1 MLVKCKY
8 WREVLS
14 ELFFVGIEIMAL
26 SDKHYA
32 VIEAGGT
39 KFNCAIVTPER
50 DIVAETR
57 IPTTTPEETLAATI
71 AFFQQQVASGLSFT
85 KLGIASFGPLDLN
98 KQSSTFGFITKTPK
112 PFWSDTDL
120 VGTLSSALSCEVAID
135 TDVNGAALAEY
146 RWGAAQNC
154 DVAVYITVG
163 TGVGGGIVVNGRPLH
178 GLVHPEIG
186 HMLVTPPEG
195 QQGACPFHADCVE
208 GLASGTSLGKI
219 WGQPSDTF
227 ADDHPAWDGL
237 AQVLASMTHNL
248 MMTLSPEKIIFGG
261 GVMQKQGIIDKVIHY
276 TEVSVKDY
284 IVMPEQV
291 TFSDIICLPGL
302 GTRSGLFGAL
312 ALLD

>member
-1 MLVKCKY
+1 M
-8 WREVLS
+8 
-14 ELFFVGIEIMAL
+14 
-26 SDKHYA
+26 
-32 VIEAGGT
+32 
-39 KFNCAIVTPER
+39 
-50 DIVAETR
+50 
-57 IPTTTPEETLAATI
+57 
-71 AFFQQQVASGLSFT
+71 
-85 KLGIASFGPLDLN
+85 
-98 KQSSTFGFITKTPK
+98 
-112 PFWSDTDL
+112 
-120 VGTLSSALSCEVAID
+120 
-135 TDVNGAALAEY
+135 
-146 RWGAAQNC
+146 
-154 DVAVYITVG
+154 
-163 TGVGGGIVVNGRPLH
+163 VNGRPLH